1 MPHQA
6 YDKDM
11 YAALRYCRLWF
22 ALARFGLVREL
33 AFRANFLVKITVELL
48 WFAILIIFWDI
59 VFAQTNVVAGWSKQ
73 QYMFFVGCFFALEG
87 TLETFFLGNCG
98 EFADMIRSGDLDFV
112 LIKPIDEQFL
122 VSCRNVDWT
131 TVPNIIAG
139 TSVMVHSLVALEWSF
154 DPLRLILFVVLFACS
169 VGLAYSFMLTL
180 TATSVWMV
188 RNQSLFELWWLFT
201 TLVRYPREIFAG
213 TWAAPVG
220 FAFTYV
226 IPVML
231 IINVPASV
239 MVRGLD
245 LALNWPVVL
254 GTVVATGVVLLV
266 SRWFFRLA
274 LRRYRSAS
282 S

>member
-1 MPHQA
+1 
-6 YDKDM
+6 
-11 YAALRYCRLWF
+11 
-22 ALARFGLVREL
+22 
-33 AFRANFLVKITVELL
+33 
-48 WFAILIIFWDI
+48 
-59 VFAQTNVVAGWSKQ
+59 
-73 QYMFFVGCFFALEG
+73 
-87 TLETFFLGNCG
+87 
-98 EFADMIRSGDLDFV
+98 MIRSGDLDFV

-131 TVPNIIAG
+131 TVPNIVAG
-139 TSVMVHSLVALEWSF
+139 ASVMVHSLVALEWSF
-154 DPLRLILFVVLFACS
+154 DPLRLSLFVVLFVCS